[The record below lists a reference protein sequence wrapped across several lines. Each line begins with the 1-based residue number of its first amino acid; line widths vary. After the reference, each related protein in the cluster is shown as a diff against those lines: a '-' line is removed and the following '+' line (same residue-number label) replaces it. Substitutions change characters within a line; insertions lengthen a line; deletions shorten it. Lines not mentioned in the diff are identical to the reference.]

1 MRRKPTFNELATASL
16 RESNIGPVKLPY
28 VPPNDASFAIAEL
41 RDMTAKLRNEEIIG
55 RNVQTAVQQTADAAG
70 IAPADVEQLM
80 AGTVAQTSE
89 AMGRLQETISHGN
102 ATAAR
107 MQQLQH
113 DALLSAHA
121 NQEQLATQG
130 NVLLSDV
137 AQSLR
142 TTPET
147 LAQVIASQCRLTP
160 RLKPKP
166 CNKVC

>member
-1 MRRKPTFNELATASL
+1 MRRKPTFSELAEASL

-28 VPPNDASFAIAEL
+28 APPNDASFAIAEL

-80 AGTVAQTSE
+80 AGTVAQTSD
-89 AMGRLQETISHGN
+89 AMRGLQETISHGH

-113 DALLSAHA
+113 DALLSGQA
-121 NQEQLATQG
+121 NQQQLMMQSTG
-130 NVLLSDV
+130 ILSDV
-137 AQSLR
+137 A
-142 TTPET
+142 
-147 LAQVIASQCRLTP
+147 
-160 RLKPKP
+160 
-166 CNKVC
+166 

>member
-1 MRRKPTFNELATASL
+1 MSILKMRKKPTYDELARASI
-16 RESNIGPVKLPY
+16 RESNIGPVNMPY

-70 IAPADVEQLM
+70 IAPADVEQMM

-89 AMGRLQETISHGN
+89 AMGRLQETISHGH

-113 DALLSAHA
+113 DALLSGQV
-121 NQEQLATQG
+121 NQQQLLAQSTG
-130 NVLLSDV
+130 ILSDV

-147 LAQVIASQCRLTP
+147 PAHAGTA
-160 RLKPKP
+160 
-166 CNKVC
+166 CNDGALG